1 MDKNIQP
8 QDKVGLNK
16 KEHSDKRTEINST
29 VKKVDLY
36 NEDKKNSDLK
46 PTNEI
51 TKNIH
56 IKPADEQMFE
66 DNN

>member
-1 MDKNIQP
+1 MDKNVQP
-8 QDKVGLNK
+8 QDKIDVNK
-16 KEHSDKRTEINST
+16 KEHSDRRTEMNST
-29 VKKVDLY
+29 ENETDLY
-36 NEDKKNSDLK
+36 NEDKKNGDFK
-46 PTNEI
+46 PTNKI